1 MIIPSHA
8 NGEKMLLREVNEG
21 CLPKKSYFGDSL
33 PTSYTSPPLME
44 SPPIGTLS
52 PNYEIFGKHPFYLGK
67 TSLEKASQIW
77 THTKMRVGSTFKIYE
92 KHIQTIVGAPDP
104 PPPFLTN
111 VHTFGAFSDV
121 VPNLGVSLG
130 YFVKSFFLFIQV
142 FLELNRSL
150 WTFLWSWLSY
160 GAVHLCPRGWG
171 VRRTMGS
178 GSDWRRS
185 ARGSSPRSSMSARVS
200 R

>member
-1 MIIPSHA
+1 
-8 NGEKMLLREVNEG
+8 MLTERRCYYGKLMRDAFQKNHILVTV
-21 CLPKKSYFGDSL
+21 SL
-33 PTSYTSPPLME
+33 PLIPPPPLME